1 MSVHIARL
9 LYFLIAAAASVHAV
23 DPARSANPANSA
35 AEQRLRQDMQL
46 MLSRLAASGALG
58 QHPDQIDLRL
68 DEPAQR
74 VTNLGILVDSTSAE
88 RARDGLRVLG
98 ATPGSTAER
107 LGLRPGDVIVAVN
120 DTPLRGL
127 GADADGRAL
136 AAVTL
141 KSTVEAL
148 PDAAPLHLDVVRSG
162 DTLALNATLQSVI
175 LPALRMELGAAA
187 LASANP
193 GAASNDTTAVASAP
207 ADAASTGGQGCGRIS
222 IFDVAPRQQHLYR
235 ARILAM
241 DGQLP
246 GPQGQQSYRASAG
259 VHRLV
264 VAENIPTQEMGV
276 GEIASLRR
284 NTSKELS
291 VIVKPGFTSMVAAQ
305 LHPDKA
311 SDLAHGGYWDPVVWR
326 EIAETCP

>member
-1 MSVHIARL
+1 
-9 LYFLIAAAASVHAV
+9 
-23 DPARSANPANSA
+23 
-35 AEQRLRQDMQL
+35 

-58 QHPDQIDLRL
+58 QHPDQVDLRL
-68 DEPAQR
+68 EEPAQR

-88 RARDGLRVLG
+88 RAREGLRVLG

-136 AAVTL
+136 AAATL

-148 PDAAPLHLDVVRSG
+148 PDAAPLRLDVVRSG
-162 DTLALNATLQSVI
+162 NTVALSATLQSVT
-175 LPALRMELGAAA
+175 LPALRMQLGAAA
-187 LASANP
+187 LANADA
-193 GAASNDTTAVASAP
+193 GAASNDATTVAIAPTDVAP
-207 ADAASTGGQGCGRIS
+207 AGGQGCGRIS
-222 IFDVAPRQQHLYR
+222 VFDVAPRQQHLYR
-235 ARILAM
+235 ARVLAL

-259 VHRLV
+259 PHRLV

-284 NTSKELS
+284 NTSKELT
-291 VIVKPGFTSMVAAQ
+291 VTVKPGFTSMVAAQ
-305 LHPDKA
+305 LHPDRA
-311 SDLAHGGYWDPVVWR
+311 SDFAHGGYWDPVVWR
-326 EIAETCP
+326 EIPESCP